1 MFPVW
6 IVHAGNG
13 KKGETC
19 VMNEFTHPRVS
30 VIVPTLNAEN
40 EIGAL
45 IQLLHAQSLQP
56 DEIVVVDS
64 GSTDKTV
71 EVCRQDNVGLI
82 QITRSEFDHGK
93 TRDYAFRKSSGDIVV
108 FLTQDAVPAN
118 EYFLEKLVAPL
129 MDKTV
134 AISTGRQIPKNNATE
149 MERLVRAFNYPA
161 SSYIRSKADL
171 PRLGIKTF
179 FSSDVC
185 AAYNRDIYLALG
197 GFDYPLKTNED
208 MFFAAKVI
216 NAGYRIAYAADA
228 QVLHS
233 HNFTL
238 REQYKRNYVQGYEI
252 ERHRASLNGVHQEAE
267 GMKLVKFVSGELL
280 KKGRILSFIRF
291 GFDCCARFLGSRAG
305 KKAYRKENGG
315 V

>member
-1 MFPVW
+1 
-6 IVHAGNG
+6 
-13 KKGETC
+13 
-19 VMNEFTHPRVS
+19 MNEFTHPRVS

-45 IQLLHAQSLQP
+45 IQLLNTQSLQP
-56 DEIVVVDS
+56 DEIIVIDS
-64 GSTDKTV
+64 ESTDKTV
-71 EVCRQDNVGLI
+71 EVCRQDDVGLI
-82 QITRSEFDHGK
+82 QIARSEFDHGK
-93 TRDYAFRKSSGDIVV
+93 TRDYALRKSSGDIVV

-129 MDKTV
+129 RDKSI

-149 MERLVRAFNYPA
+149 MEKLVRAFNYPA